1 MSMGNK
7 LINCALII
15 AAYTCIYGCKE
26 VGSNDLQIR
35 QMEDSLFK
43 RYPTVNGVTIEVKE
57 NQDVFVTLRDK
68 ELFNSTEA
76 EQLKITGEIA
86 TLSIQ
91 LFEKNNY
98 LDEGTV
104 IFTENETSIETD
116 PAKQKKYDMQLEKLL
131 SVGK

>member
-1 MSMGNK
+1 MGNK
-7 LINCALII
+7 LINCAIMI
-15 AAYTCIYGCKE
+15 AACTCIYSCKE

-68 ELFNSTEA
+68 ELYNASQA
-76 EQLKITGEIA
+76 EQQKITAEIA

-104 IFTENETSIETD
+104 IFVENETSIETD
-116 PAKQKKYDMQLEKLL
+116 PAKQKKYDMQLEKLM